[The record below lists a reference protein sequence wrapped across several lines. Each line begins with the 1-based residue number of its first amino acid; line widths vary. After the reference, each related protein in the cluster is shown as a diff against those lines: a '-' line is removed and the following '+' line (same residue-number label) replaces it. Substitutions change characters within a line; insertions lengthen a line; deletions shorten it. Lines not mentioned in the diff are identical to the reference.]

1 MASTPGRSAA
11 VDGGAVRVPRDVT
24 LLCRGPVETRDV
36 AEALLLH
43 DETWGVRALDDG
55 PVLQV
60 CRDAATPVITVLG
73 VRRVDS
79 LDEVRRILPD
89 APSLSTP
96 LWWVDTVT
104 PLGTAGEPGVAAAL
118 EASMDLHAFC
128 IVHGD

>member
-1 MASTPGRSAA
+1 M
-11 VDGGAVRVPRDVT
+11 T
-24 LLCRGPVETRDV
+24 LLCRGPVDTRDV

-43 DETWGVRALDDG
+43 DEAWGVRALDDG

-79 LDEVRRILPD
+79 FDEVQRILPD
-89 APSLSTP
+89 APTLATP

-104 PLGTAGEPGVAAAL
+104 PVGADGERGITAAL
-118 EASMDLHAFC
+118 EASMDLDAVC

>member
-1 MASTPGRSAA
+1 M
-11 VDGGAVRVPRDVT
+11 PRDVT

-79 LDEVRRILPD
+79 MDEVRRILPD

-104 PLGTAGEPGVAAAL
+104 PIGAAGEQGVAAAL
-118 EASMDLHAFC
+118 EASMDLDAFC

>member
-1 MASTPGRSAA
+1 M
-11 VDGGAVRVPRDVT
+11 PRDVT

-43 DETWGVRALDDG
+43 DEAWGVRALDDG

-60 CRDAATPVITVLG
+60 CRDATHPVITVLG

-79 LDEVRRILPD
+79 FDEVTRILPD
-89 APSLSTP
+89 APALSTP

-104 PLGTAGEPGVAAAL
+104 PFGAEGEPGVTAAL
-118 EASMDLHAFC
+118 EASMELDAVC

>member
-1 MASTPGRSAA
+1 M
-11 VDGGAVRVPRDVT
+11 PRDVT

-55 PVLQV
+55 PMVQV
-60 CRDAATPVITVLG
+60 CRDTTHPVITVLG
-73 VRRVDS
+73 VRRVES

-89 APSLSTP
+89 APALATP

-104 PLGTAGEPGVAAAL
+104 PSNADGESGISAAL
-118 EASMDLHAFC
+118 EAAMDLDAVC

>member
-1 MASTPGRSAA
+1 M
-11 VDGGAVRVPRDVT
+11 T
-24 LLCRGPVETRDV
+24 LLCRRPVQARDV

-43 DETWGVRALDDG
+43 DDAWGVRALDDG

-60 CRDAATPVITVLG
+60 CRDAGHPVITVLG

-79 LDEVRRILPD
+79 LDEVERILPD
-89 APSLSTP
+89 APALSTP

-104 PLGTAGEPGVAAAL
+104 PFGPEGEPGVSAAL
-118 EASMDLHAFC
+118 EASLELDAVC

>member
-1 MASTPGRSAA
+1 
-11 VDGGAVRVPRDVT
+11 VT

-43 DETWGVRALDDG
+43 DDAWGVRALDDG

-60 CRDAATPVITVLG
+60 CRDATHPVITVLG

-89 APSLSTP
+89 APEMATP
-96 LWWVDTVT
+96 LWWVDAVA
-104 PLGTAGEPGVAAAL
+104 PVGEAGEPGIDAAL
-118 EASMDLHAFC
+118 EASLDLDAVC

>member
-1 MASTPGRSAA
+1 
-11 VDGGAVRVPRDVT
+11 VPRDVT
-24 LLCRGPVETRDV
+24 LLCREAVETRDV

-55 PVLQV
+55 PMMQV
-60 CRDAATPVITVLG
+60 CRDATHPIITVIG

-79 LDEVRRILPD
+79 LDEVERILPD
-89 APSLSTP
+89 APALSTP

-104 PLGTAGEPGVAAAL
+104 PAGADGESGISAAL
-118 EASMDLHAFC
+118 EAALDLDAVC